1 MSKKNSG
8 TVEEKLR
15 SLYDLQII
23 DSRID
28 QIRIVRGELPLEVQD
43 LEDEIAGMNARLDKY
58 RVEIEGLD
66 GQIADKKN
74 TMEEAKT
81 AIKKYE
87 AQQSKVRNNREFESL
102 NKEIE
107 FQQLEIQLS
116 EKRIK
121 EYTLSKEQKQEVIGN
136 SDDSFSELKNDLDI
150 KKGELGEIIEETKKE
165 EEYLVKK
172 SEVLEENIEDR
183 LLKAYKRIRTS
194 SKNGLAV
201 VSIDRE
207 ASAGSFI
214 KIPPQKQL
222 DVAARKKLIVD
233 EHSGRIL
240 VDKVLA
246 EEQVEKMEKA
256 LAKELKK

>member
-1 MSKKNSG
+1 MKDI
-8 TVEEKLR
+8 
-15 SLYDLQII
+15 SLEMRA
-23 DSRID
+23 S
-28 QIRIVRGELPLEVQD
+28 
-43 LEDEIAGMNARLDKY
+43 ARLSLSYY
-58 RVEIEGLD
+58 R
-66 GQIADKKN
+66 
-74 TMEEAKT
+74 
-81 AIKKYE
+81 
-87 AQQSKVRNNREFESL
+87 
-102 NKEIE
+102 
-107 FQQLEIQLS
+107 
-116 EKRIK
+116 EK
-121 EYTLSKEQKQEVIGN
+121 Q
-136 SDDSFSELKNDLDI
+136 
-150 KKGELGEIIEETKKE
+150 EETKKE

-183 LLKAYKRIRTS
+183 LLKAYKRIRNS